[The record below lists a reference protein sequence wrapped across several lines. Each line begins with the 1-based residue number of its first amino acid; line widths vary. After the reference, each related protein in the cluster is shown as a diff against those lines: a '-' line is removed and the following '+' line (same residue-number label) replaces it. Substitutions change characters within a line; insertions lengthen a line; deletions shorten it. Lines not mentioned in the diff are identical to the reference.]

1 MIYPVQI
8 YLNFTKTGSRIIIHQ
23 TSKLLTGEIFLERK
37 RYVRKPYEKHM
48 RIGLGGVI
56 NKTIIKHK
64 KNYNKKIT
72 HIGIHL
78 SHPIALDVLE
88 KNVTYISDKRN
99 IKIFI
104 FDK

>member
-8 YLNFTKTGSRIIIHQ
+8 YLNFTKIGSRIIINQ
-23 TSKLLTGEIFLERK
+23 TSKVLTGEIFLERK

-56 NKTIIKHK
+56 ATTMGKHK
-64 KNYNKKIT
+64 KKYDKKLT
-72 HIGIHL
+72 HIGIYV
-78 SHPIALDVLE
+78 SHPIALEILE
-88 KNVTYISDKRN
+88 KNITYISDKRN